1 MKILAATTPFP
12 EGDHPLDPP
21 CNCPVHVHA
30 EIACDVFA
38 HPEQRVPFVLLMG
51 DRVPQRAM
59 LAQRWG
65 QA

>member
-1 MKILAATTPFP
+1 MNLRDAAQPFP

-30 EIACDVFA
+30 EIAFEVFY
-38 HPEQRVPFVLLMG
+38 HPAQRAPFVLLLG
-51 DRVPQRAM
+51 ERVAQRGM
-59 LAQRWG
+59 LATRWG